1 MDAICFINLKG
12 EKWGS
17 SQLNIFIDFNFILT
31 QSALARIRKM
41 RKVLS

>member
-17 SQLNIFIDFNFILT
+17 SQLNIFIDFNFIRT
-31 QSALARIRKM
+31 QSQGG
-41 RKVLS
+41 